1 MASLPFLVAV
11 VEVEPPFVFVD
22 NMPISVDLEAF
33 DLTTSEIVPD
43 CLPTEARNLGGLL
56 DAD

>member
-1 MASLPFLVAV
+1 VAV

-22 NMPISVDLEAF
+22 NTPISVDLEAF